1 MADTTNPDV
10 LALDRQR
17 ALAQMLLKKGM
28 ETPQGQMIGN
38 RYVGAHPLQFIGGL
52 AQQYVAQNELK
63 DIDTEQAALAK
74 KLRTLGG
81 IESEDI
87 VNTAMGQQGRPEL
100 IQQGP
105 TQTGG
110 NIPIQPA
117 IETQAP
123 NPQAALAKALSA
135 QSPQAQALAPSLWA
149 DIKPKKTELQINFE
163 AAKNDPTNPFKG
175 SIVDYKNQMSDYQ
188 KAELRFKEDENRLQ
202 RAKFEFEKQKEGG
215 FGGQT
220 VNNNGVA
227 VGRYDKMGRY
237 QAPTGEV
244 YNAGAVNDAR
254 AAHDKAV
261 DLAFKLNQI
270 SKDDIKNA
278 YGSTIDYTTNVAGK
292 YLGKLNPTTVDAQ
305 TKINTIGIG
314 NVLNNLSQLK
324 GASSDKEM
332 AQMIKDF
339 PGFQADTAVAEK
351 WAERAAKTTNHF
363 LQRNEKRFGFDTEYA
378 QQGRF
383 DGAKQETPKK
393 EIAVPGAPKPGEVR
407 PGQDGN
413 YQFMGGDQFDQKNW
427 KKVK

>member
-38 RYVGAHPLQFIGGL
+38 RYVGAHPLQFLGNL
-52 AQQYVAQNELK
+52 AQQYIGQQIGEQA
-63 DIDTEQAALAK
+63 DTEQTALAK
-74 KLRTLGG
+74 KLKSIGNM
-81 IESEDI
+81 ESED
-87 VNTAMGQQGRPEL
+87 VLTTLMGQQGHPQL
-100 IQQGP
+100 TQQGP
-105 TQTGG
+105 MPTGG

-123 NPQAALAKALSA
+123 NPMAALLKAQAS
-135 QSPQAQALAPSLWA
+135 QSPEGRAYIAPLLANV
-149 DIKPKKTELQINFE
+149 IPKTPESVIEFNAMK
-163 AAKNDPTNPFKG
+163 DNPAYKEF
-175 SIVDYKNQMSDYQ
+175 KNQLTPYQ
-188 KAELRFKEDENRLQ
+188 KAELEIQNKRLGIDL
-202 RAKFEFEKQKEGG
+202 AKLDLERQKEGG

-237 QAPTGEV
+237 QAPSGEV

-270 SKDDIKNA
+270 TKDDIKNA

-292 YLGKLNPTTVDAQ
+292 YLGKLNPITVDAQ

-332 AQMIKDF
+332 TQMIKDF
-339 PGFQADTAVAEK
+339 PGFQADTKVAEK
-351 WAERAAKTTNHF
+351 WAERAATVTNHF

-393 EIAVPGAPKPGEVR
+393 EVAVPGAPKPGEVR

-427 KKVK
+427 KKVIK